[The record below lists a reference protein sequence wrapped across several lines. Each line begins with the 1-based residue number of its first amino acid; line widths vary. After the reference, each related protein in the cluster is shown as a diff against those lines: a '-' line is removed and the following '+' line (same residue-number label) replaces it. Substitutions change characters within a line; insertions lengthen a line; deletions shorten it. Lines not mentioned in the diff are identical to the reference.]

1 MEINSQVVQEENK
14 TSLKEDIFDWIE
26 STAISIFAVVLI
38 FTFIFRSINIS
49 GSSMNPTLFNE
60 EKVITTKLFYTPD
73 NGDII
78 VAYSHGLEKTI
89 VKRVIAKENQEVDI
103 DFEKGEVYVDGE
115 LQDEPY
121 VAEPTHTFEGVEFPV
136 TVPEGCVFVMGD
148 NRNGSTD
155 SRSTIVGFID
165 ERDIIGKVIFR
176 FYPFNKIG
184 ILG

>member
-49 GSSMNPTLFNE
+49 GSSMNPTLYNE

-115 LQDEPY
+115 SYRTNLMLPNL
-121 VAEPTHTFEGVEFPV
+121 HTPLRELNFPLRY
-136 TVPEGCVFVMGD
+136 PRAVF
-148 NRNGSTD
+148 
-155 SRSTIVGFID
+155 
-165 ERDIIGKVIFR
+165 
-176 FYPFNKIG
+176 
-184 ILG
+184 L